1 MYLCC
6 LSVLSFI
13 KIPEQNK
20 QITANNIKNHANQW
34 KQFRAS
40 RDQSSR
46 NSEAASRNSGVQGP
60 SHSVW
65 VHLCK
70 WLPMC
75 DKSSSICR
83 PRN

>member
-6 LSVLSFI
+6 SFVLPFSE
-13 KIPEQNK
+13 IPEQNK
-20 QITANNIKNHANQW
+20 QITVNNIKNNANQW
-34 KQFRAS
+34 KQFEAS
-40 RDQSSR
+40 RDHSSR
-46 NSEAASRNSGVQGP
+46 NSEAPSRNLGIHGP